1 MKWKTTKHAKQNKAV
16 AAAVANVNKCQW
28 MFLWDITKFSI
39 FIQKWMNRKIV
50 RVASADE
57 EQEGEGAG
65 VQGEQI
71 MEKDDVK
78 AIMGRE

>member
-1 MKWKTTKHAKQNKAV
+1 
-16 AAAVANVNKCQW
+16 
-28 MFLWDITKFSI
+28 
-39 FIQKWMNRKIV
+39 MNRKIV